1 MKNVVVFD
9 KDTERDEVLIITK
22 PDGTEQP
29 TNEAEAKAMIISD
42 ISTAT
47 EGLMTLVQIANDSG
61 YMDSDKSA
69 KMIVDYFT
77 KGFLTKE
84 TEKNDGKNI

>member
-9 KDTERDEVLIITK
+9 KDTERDEKIIITK

-29 TNEAEAKAMIISD
+29 SNEAEAKAMIIED

-47 EGLMTLVQIANDSG
+47 EGLMTLVRIANDSG
-61 YMDSDKSA
+61 YMDADKSA
-69 KMIVDYFT
+69 ELIVKYFT
-77 KGFLTKE
+77 EGFLGEPK
-84 TEKNDGKNI
+84 K

>member
-9 KDTERDEVLIITK
+9 KDTERDEQLIITK
-22 PDGTEQP
+22 PDDIKQP
-29 TNEAEAKAMIISD
+29 TNEEEAKAMIIAD

-61 YMDSDKSA
+61 YMDADKSA
-69 KMIVDYFT
+69 AMIVDYFT
-77 KGFLTKE
+77 KGFLEKE
-84 TEKNDGKNI
+84 EK

>member
-9 KDTERDEVLIITK
+9 KDTERDEQLIITK

-29 TNEAEAKAMIISD
+29 TNEAEAKAMIIED

-47 EGLMTLVQIANDSG
+47 EGLMTLVRIANDSG
-61 YMDSDKSA
+61 YMDADKSA
-69 KMIVDYFT
+69 NLIIKYFT
-77 KGFLTKE
+77 EGFLGESK
-84 TEKNDGKNI
+84 K

>member
-9 KDTERDEVLIITK
+9 KDSDRDEQLIITK

-29 TNEAEAKAMIISD
+29 TSEEAAKQMIVDD

-47 EGLMTLVQIANDSG
+47 EGLMTLVKIANDSG
-61 YMDSDKSA
+61 YMDEEKSA
-69 KMIVDYFT
+69 AMIVDYFT
-77 KGFLTKE
+77 NAFLTKE
-84 TEKNDGKNI
+84 ESNETEK

>member
-29 TNEAEAKAMIISD
+29 TNESEAKEMIIAD

-47 EGLMTLVQIANDSG
+47 EGLMTLVKIANDSG
-61 YMDSDKSA
+61 YMDEEKSA
-69 KMIVDYFT
+69 AMIVDYFT
-77 KGFLTKE
+77 NSFLTKE
-84 TEKNDGKNI
+84 EK

>member
-9 KDTERDEVLIITK
+9 KDTERDEVLIVTK

-29 TNEAEAKAMIISD
+29 TNESEAKAMIVED

-47 EGLMTLVQIANDSG
+47 EGLMTLVRIANDSG
-61 YMDSDKSA
+61 YMNSEKSA
-69 KMIVDYFT
+69 ELIIKYFT
-77 KGFLTKE
+77 ERFLGEHK
-84 TEKNDGKNI
+84 K

>member
-9 KDTERDEVLIITK
+9 KDTERDEKIIITK

-29 TNEAEAKAMIISD
+29 SNEAEAKAMIIED

-47 EGLMTLVQIANDSG
+47 EGLMTLVRIANDSG
-61 YMDSDKSA
+61 YMDADKSA
-69 KMIVDYFT
+69 NLIIKYFT
-77 KGFLTKE
+77 EGFLGETK
-84 TEKNDGKNI
+84 K

>member
-9 KDTERDEVLIITK
+9 KDTERDEQLIITK
-22 PDGTEQP
+22 PDDIKQP
-29 TNEAEAKAMIISD
+29 TNEVEAKAMIIAD

-61 YMDSDKSA
+61 YMDADKSA
-69 KMIVDYFT
+69 AMIVDYFT
-77 KGFLTKE
+77 KGFLEKE
-84 TEKNDGKNI
+84 EK